1 MSAVLRPRHPGQ
13 PTLPRRL
20 AQRATAVREFDL
32 PIAAGDELFAFARRF
47 AADIGGCAAMLNFDA
62 VAMRPIAIHVPEPDP
77 TGRQIMR
84 YGAATVIDAGCE
96 LVSAQMSVGGTAG
109 APMLHGHGQV
119 RRADGSRLGGHL
131 ADGGCFAARDASV
144 RCTVL
149 DGLRLEPAFDAET
162 NFSLLV
168 PVPADAAVPA
178 RGPGWLLR
186 LRPDEDLV
194 GALADLARTEGIAR
208 PRVVGGVGSLMHA
221 TFLAPDGARR
231 FVDGPGVEIV
241 TLRSEGDALRMVVA
255 DLNGDVHEGVP
266 LAGGNPICVTIELF
280 VVEAA

>member
-1 MSAVLRPRHPGQ
+1 
-13 PTLPRRL
+13 
-20 AQRATAVREFDL
+20 
-32 PIAAGDELFAFARRF
+32 
-47 AADIGGCAAMLNFDA
+47 MLNFDA
-62 VAMRPIAIHVPEPDP
+62 VATQPIAIHVPEPDP

-96 LVSAQMSVGGTAG
+96 LVSAQMSVGGTTS

-119 RRADGSRLGGHL
+119 RRGDGSRLGGHL
-131 ADGGCFAARDASV
+131 SDGGCFAAESSTV

-168 PVPADAAVPA
+168 PVAADAAAVA

-186 LRPDEDLV
+186 LKPDEDLV

-221 TFLAPDGARR
+221 SFVTPEGVHRV
-231 FVDGPGVEIV
+231 VDGPGVEIV
-241 TLRSEGDALRMVVA
+241 TLRSEGTALRMVVA